1 MLENTKTTKE
11 KQYVGNGVQ
20 SGDYY
25 VNMSLKYDQLKPHVY
40 EYKGVKYVRIT
51 LGKNMETNEWGKT
64 HSVWIND
71 YQPDN
76 NDQENPKKTSAVSA
90 GDGLPF

>member
-1 MLENTKTTKE
+1 MNNQEQKPRN
-11 KQYVGNGVQ
+11 YVGNGVQ

-25 VNMSLKYDQLKPHVY
+25 VNLSIKYDQLEQHVF
-40 EYKGVKYVRIT
+40 EYNGAKYVRLT
-51 LGKNMETNEWGKT
+51 LGKNKEVTQYGKT

-71 YQPDN
+71 YQPDAKGAESN
-76 NDQENPKKTSAVSA
+76 QPKAAVSA